1 MTLDELRD
9 EIQDKIISFGM
20 LETIK
25 KEQVDSLCEIIIVE
39 FSNYEIKN
47 RNTFFKWGFFVVA

>member
-9 EIQDKIISFGM
+9 EIQDKIISFGL
-20 LETIK
+20 LETID
-25 KEQVDSLCEIIIVE
+25 QAQIDSLCEIIIVE

-47 RNTFFKWGFFVVA
+47 RSN